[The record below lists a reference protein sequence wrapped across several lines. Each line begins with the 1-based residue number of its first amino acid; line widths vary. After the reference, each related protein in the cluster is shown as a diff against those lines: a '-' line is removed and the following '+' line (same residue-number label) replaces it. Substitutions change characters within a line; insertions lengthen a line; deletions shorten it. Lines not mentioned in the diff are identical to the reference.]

1 MILRHLLRSW
11 LGAAAKQTLREKV
24 ADAAREHAEAAA
36 EEVERTQS
44 EPLHVGFVFAL
55 SIEAAPLKARLE
67 DVVSIRAAGF
77 SVQYGSLR
85 EQRVA
90 VAVSGSGRESAAR
103 ATEALIDAHRPDWLV
118 SAGFAGGLH
127 PDLRH
132 HDILMVDHLVD
143 PRGERLS
150 IDLKIDP
157 DSLAAS
163 EGLPAGRR
171 LTVDSVVRLPEQ
183 KELLGRQ
190 HAALA
195 VDMESFAV
203 AEVCRR
209 RQVRFL
215 AIRVITDPVDEPLPP
230 DIEQLLTQKTP
241 AAQLGAAAGAIWR
254 RPASFKDMVR
264 LRENSQQAARRL
276 AKFLC
281 GVIERL

>member
-1 MILRHLLRSW
+1 MVLRHLLRSW
-11 LGAAAKQTLREKV
+11 LHTTAKQTIREQV

-36 EEVERTQS
+36 EEVQRVRS
-44 EPLHVGFVFAL
+44 EPPHVGFVFAL
-55 SIEAAPLKARLE
+55 PIEAAPLKARL
-67 DVVSIRAAGF
+67 DNVVSLRAAGF
-77 SVQYGSLR
+77 SVQYGALG

-103 ATEALIDAHRPDWLV
+103 ATEALIDAHRPNWLV

-127 PDLRH
+127 PDLRR

-163 EGLPAGRR
+163 EGIHAGR
-171 LTVDSVVRLPEQ
+171 LLSVDSVVRLPEE
-183 KELLGRQ
+183 KESLGRQ
-190 HAALA
+190 HDALA

-264 LRENSQQAARRL
+264 LRENSQEAARRL
-276 AKFLC
+276 AKFLAQM
-281 GVIERL
+281 IERL

>member
-11 LGAAAKQTLREKV
+11 LGTAAKQTIREKV
-24 ADAAREHAEAAA
+24 VDAAREHAEAAA
-36 EEVERTQS
+36 EDVQRVQS

-55 SIEAAPLKARLE
+55 PIEAAPLKARLK
-67 DVVSIRAAGF
+67 DVVSLRGEGL
-77 SVQYGSLR
+77 SVQYGSLG

-90 VAVSGSGRESAAR
+90 VATSGPGRESAAR
-103 ATEALIDAHRPDWLV
+103 ATEALIDAHRPRWLV

-127 PDLRH
+127 PDLRR

-163 EGLPAGRR
+163 EGIHAGRL

-183 KELLGRQ
+183 KESLGRQ
-190 HAALA
+190 HDALA

-264 LRENSQQAARRL
+264 LRENSQEAARRL
-276 AKFLC
+276 AKFLAQM
-281 GVIERL
+281 IERL